1 MHFWPL
7 NPVMIDNNG
16 EFYRYRKVRRIIIF
30 DVAVF
35 IVLVLACAEVS
46 ARPPVDISAV
56 PGYEGFY
63 KKGSG
68 LPVKIVLKNRDGRA
82 VAGSLRISGGITELY
97 KPVTL
102 KPYSGTTD
110 WVFLYPKPGSIVS
123 LQFITE
129 ENMAIRKEVALSPL
143 IGIQHI
149 AVHISR
155 EKGTLEHTGL
165 GALLKTRIIDV
176 TPEDLW
182 SNWKGYEQSDFV
194 IFDAGTV
201 ELISARQLKALQRY
215 VLSGGVLYV
224 YGRPY
229 PEMYKHEFFKNILPV
244 TIDGINVIVPDALY
258 PGSPNIQVLSSN
270 QDGQRAVS
278 HSVNGYT
285 LWTERKRGLGRVV
298 LLTFDLADNAF
309 QPLMT
314 DFNNFW
320 SRGRKHQISFIL
332 PEADLR
338 EDIDTLVL
346 NLVTVNGLYLFLL
359 VPIGFMGRAGYRKIF
374 WALLSV
380 CITISMLSS
389 SGVLNGKNR
398 LYGLNVVNIFPEEKE
413 AFVSSELQAVSTKK
427 GEMRV
432 HFLYDDSSPFPAVRS
447 SRIPGLT
454 ISDKGIEADMNML
467 GHGSFTWE
475 GFTVP
480 DPVLAVDLRMSGQR
494 LKGRIQNISGHMLGN
509 PYIVVNGRFYPL
521 SSLEEGDVI
530 PVDLHL
536 QNDNS
541 YPGPEGQSWIKS
553 LVQDTGEA
561 AGFRSVKIVAILE
574 KPVLNFIRNN
584 SFTHREKT
592 LLVYHM

>member
-1 MHFWPL
+1 MRFWPL
-7 NPVMIDNNG
+7 KPIMIDSSG
-16 EFYRYRKVRRIIIF
+16 EFYRYRKVRRVIIF
-30 DVAVF
+30 EVAFF
-35 IVLVLACAEVS
+35 ILLILACAEVS

-68 LPVKIVLKNRDGRA
+68 LPVKIVLKNREGRA
-82 VAGSLRISGGITELY
+82 VAGSLRISGGITELR

-110 WVFLYPKPGSIVS
+110 WVFMYPKPGSIVS

-129 ENMAIRKEVALSPL
+129 ENMTFQKEVALSPF
-143 IGIQHI
+143 IGIQPI
-149 AVHISR
+149 AVHISS

-165 GALLKTRIIDV
+165 SAILRTRIIDV

-182 SNWKGYEQSDFV
+182 NYWKGYEQSDFV

-201 ELISARQLKALQRY
+201 ELISASQLRALQRY

-229 PEMYKHEFFKNILPV
+229 PEMYKHEFFKDILPAA
-244 TIDGINVIVPDALY
+244 IDGINVIVPDALY
-258 PGSPNIQVLSSN
+258 PGSPYIQVLSSN

-285 LWTERKRGLGRVV
+285 LWTEGKRGLGRVV
-298 LLTFDLADNAF
+298 LLNFDLADNAF

-314 DFNNFW
+314 DLDNVW
-320 SRGRKHQISFIL
+320 HRGRKHQISSTV
-332 PEADLR
+332 PEADLLK
-338 EDIDTLVL
+338 DIDKLVL

-359 VPIGFMGRAGYRKIF
+359 VPIGFIGRAGYRKIF

-389 SGVLNGKNR
+389 LGVLNSKNR

-413 AFVSSELQAVSTKK
+413 AFVFSELQVVSTKK
-427 GEMRV
+427 ARMRV
-432 HFLYDDSSPFPAVRS
+432 HFQHDDSSPFPMVRS
-447 SRIPGLT
+447 SSIPGLI

-467 GHGSFTWE
+467 VHGSFTWE
-475 GFTVP
+475 RFKKP
-480 DPVLAVDLRMSGQR
+480 DPVLAVDLRMSGQN
-494 LKGRIQNISGHMLGN
+494 LKGRIENVSGHMLGS

-541 YPGPEGQSWIKS
+541 YPGPEGQTWIKR

-561 AGFRSVKIVAILE
+561 AGFRSVKIIALLD
-574 KPVLNFIRNN
+574 KPVLGFIRNN
-584 SFTHREKT
+584 AFTHREKT